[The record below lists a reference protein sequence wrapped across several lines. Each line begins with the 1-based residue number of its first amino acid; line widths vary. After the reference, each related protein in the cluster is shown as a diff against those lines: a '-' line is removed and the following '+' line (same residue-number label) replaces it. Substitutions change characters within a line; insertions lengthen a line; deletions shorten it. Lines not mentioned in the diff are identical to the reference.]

1 MWRGSVSD
9 LESFISDLN
18 QEHFY
23 IKFTTTYDINKRAVP
38 FLDMEISI
46 DENGFIKTDW
56 FKKKT
61 AKCQYLLPSSCHPGH
76 ITKNIP
82 FSLAYRLLRIC
93 SDPGDF
99 SKRLEELRQDL
110 LSRNYSPK
118 IIQDAFDRVKEI
130 ERKEALKK
138 VIKTKTIDTMFTIT
152 YHPALSSISSIVK
165 KHHRVMI
172 DEDPRMRSCFPKPS
186 VVAYKRPKNLRDLLV
201 KSKFQSLR
209 RSDTA

>member
-1 MWRGSVSD
+1 MS
-9 LESFISDLN
+9 IS
-18 QEHFY
+18 
-23 IKFTTTYDINKRAVP
+23 TTQLLSSRAHNKKYP
-38 FLDMEISI
+38 
-46 DENGFIKTDW
+46 
-56 FKKKT
+56 
-61 AKCQYLLPSSCHPGH
+61 
-76 ITKNIP
+76 IP
-82 FSLAYRLLRIC
+82 LACCLLRIC

-110 LSRNYSPK
+110 LSRNYNPK

-165 KHHRVMI
+165 KHHRVMV

-209 RSDTA
+209 RSDTAQRRVGFMRTCIFCGLVNKSSSSVLLFGTFLFKIITEIITKYEVEKCQNIFSKFNNE

>member
-1 MWRGSVSD
+1 MEWKRYIDNIFFLWRGSVSD

-82 FSLAYRLLRIC
+82 FL
-93 SDPGDF
+93 
-99 SKRLEELRQDL
+99 
-110 LSRNYSPK
+110 
-118 IIQDAFDRVKEI
+118 
-130 ERKEALKK
+130 
-138 VIKTKTIDTMFTIT
+138 
-152 YHPALSSISSIVK
+152 
-165 KHHRVMI
+165 
-172 DEDPRMRSCFPKPS
+172 
-186 VVAYKRPKNLRDLLV
+186 
-201 KSKFQSLR
+201 
-209 RSDTA
+209 